1 VKQSVSSL
9 SPLPQVLALAAVA
22 LLSGCA
28 ALQPPAAADVAPIP
42 TTAASA
48 VQLGTSSATATP
60 RAEAAWWSRFGDP
73 LLPTLVDEALRAN
86 PQSTSAQAALRQARA
101 LRDLAASG
109 LYPNVG
115 ASASAG
121 RSRARNVSG
130 NQFQAGFDAAW
141 EPDLFGRTRA
151 GVTAAEADVAASAL
165 SLADVQVSLAA
176 EVAADLITLRGLQA
190 RLAIAQANLASQQET
205 FQIAQWRLQAG
216 LATSLE
222 AEQARAAVE
231 QTQAQIPAL
240 QLSLTQ
246 FASALAVLTGRPP
259 GLPELERAAPIPAAP
274 ADLAQ
279 SLPTDTL
286 RQRPDVRAAEARVRA
301 ALARITQ
308 ADAAR
313 YPTFRLSGSLGL
325 SALTVGGL
333 TGPGAVVSSLL
344 AGLSLPVF
352 DAGAIDAQVRS
363 QQAAAQQSG
372 ANLQAVALN
381 ALKEVEDALVEVR
394 SSRERQATLGR
405 AAEAA
410 ANAALLAT
418 QQYGGGLV
426 DFQTVLQTQRTQ
438 LALQDNLAAAQAD
451 TAVAHVRLYKA
462 LGGGWQPDDTAMAT
476 P

>member
-1 VKQSVSSL
+1 M
-9 SPLPQVLALAAVA
+9 A
-22 LLSGCA
+22 LLAGCA
-28 ALQPPAAADVAPIP
+28 SVRP
-42 TTAASA
+42 S
-48 VQLGTSSATATP
+48 
-60 RAEAAWWSRFGDP
+60 AEAAAPLATVAQPAEATAADRAAAAWWAQFGDP
-73 LLPTLVDEALRAN
+73 LLPGLVEEALRAN
-86 PQSTSAQAALRQARA
+86 PQVTSAQAALRQARA

-121 RSRARNVSG
+121 RNRARNVSS

-151 GVTAAEADVAASAL
+151 GVEAAEADVAASRL

-176 EVAADLITLRGLQA
+176 EVAVDLITLRGLQA
-190 RLAIAQANLASQQET
+190 RLALAQANLASQQET

-222 AEQARAAVE
+222 AEQARAAAE

-240 QLSLTQ
+240 QLSMAQ

-259 GLPELERAAPIPAAP
+259 ALPRLNQVAPIPVAP
-274 ADLAQ
+274 EGLAQ

-286 RQRPDVRAAEARVRA
+286 RQRPDVRAAETRVRA
-301 ALARITQ
+301 ALARVTQ

-325 SALTVGGL
+325 SALTLGSL
-333 TGPGAVVSSLL
+333 TGPGTVVSSLL

-352 DAGAIDAQVRS
+352 DAGAIDAQVRA
-363 QQAAAQQSG
+363 QQAAAQQS
-372 ANLQAVALN
+372 AASLQAVALN
-381 ALKEVEDALVEVR
+381 ALKEVEDALVELR

-418 QQYGGGLV
+418 QQYGSGLV

-451 TAVAHVRLYKA
+451 AAIAHVRLYKA
-462 LGGGWQPDDTAMAT
+462 LGGGWQPDGAPAA